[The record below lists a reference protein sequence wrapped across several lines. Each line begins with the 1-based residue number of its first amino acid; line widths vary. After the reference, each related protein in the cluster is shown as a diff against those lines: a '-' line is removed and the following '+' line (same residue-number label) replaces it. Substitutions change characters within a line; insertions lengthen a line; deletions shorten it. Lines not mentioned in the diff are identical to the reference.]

1 MAIPAQRMKLRLDQG
16 LELGALV
23 VAIDADPGATVIHK
37 VVMAGCAI
45 HRAMIC
51 MAKSHGKKGCV
62 GDGCWSVPCADADE
76 HGDNQGN

>member
-51 MAKSHGKKGCV
+51 MAKSHG
-62 GDGCWSVPCADADE
+62 
-76 HGDNQGN
+76 